1 MKRKEEFHMDS
12 FVLFTHKIDGLG
24 NVIRMIGGWSGGFTG
39 GDAWRVCSPIVAVNT
54 EEQYFTTESGN
65 RYYYTGAERISMSF
79 MEMLTQAQDSA
90 KNFSYISLEDAIKRV
105 QDGKAIQ

>member
-1 MKRKEEFHMDS
+1 MRQNEEFHMDS

-54 EEQYFTTESGN
+54 EEQCFLTETGN

-79 MEMLTQAQDSA
+79 AGVLDEIRKNA

-105 QDGKAIQ
+105 QDGKAIL